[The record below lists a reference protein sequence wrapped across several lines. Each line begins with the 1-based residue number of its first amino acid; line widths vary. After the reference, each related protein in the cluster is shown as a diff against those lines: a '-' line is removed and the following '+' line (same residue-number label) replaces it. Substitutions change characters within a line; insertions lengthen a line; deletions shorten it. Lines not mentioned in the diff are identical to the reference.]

1 MEGINLFSVVIS
13 DKNLN
18 FAYHNNKCQ
27 KVFNGSEIYDNNQT
41 LYKKNKIQIKCD
53 LLVGVGE
60 IINMKNALKS

>member
-1 MEGINLFSVVIS
+1 M
-13 DKNLN
+13 
-18 FAYHNNKCQ
+18 
-27 KVFNGSEIYDNNQT
+27 FNGSEVYDNNQT